1 MTLLNFGAFVL
12 LTFLWCSLSHK
23 AFFLVYMRECEENRS
38 MLWND
43 KGSAVNLNV
52 MLLILF
58 LWRGDCLQ
66 V

>member
-1 MTLLNFGAFVL
+1 MTSVLNFGAFVL

-23 AFFLVYMRECEENRS
+23 AFFCMRESEENRS

-43 KGSAVNLNV
+43 KGSAVKFNV

-58 LWRGDCLQ
+58 LWRGDRLQ